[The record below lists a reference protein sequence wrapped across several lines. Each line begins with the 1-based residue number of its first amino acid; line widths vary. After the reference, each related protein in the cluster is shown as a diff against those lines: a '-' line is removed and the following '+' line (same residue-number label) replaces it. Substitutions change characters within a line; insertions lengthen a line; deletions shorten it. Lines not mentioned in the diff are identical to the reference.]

1 MYYFILIRNFSNVLF
16 ETFKFL
22 WCTLPVMDQES
33 GQKAFFF
40 KWLFSM
46 ILFKYW
52 FYLKK
57 LSLYSNWVWPDGGAH
72 IEYDLMTALILSM
85 TCWLSYWVWPD
96 CGPHIE
102 YDLITALILSM
113 TWWWPSYWVWPVGS
127 HIEYDLIAALILSMT
142 WLRLSYWVWPDGGLI
157 LVVIKL
163 YSVNL
168 QKYDNAFLVQE

>member
-1 MYYFILIRNFSNVLF
+1 
-16 ETFKFL
+16 
-22 WCTLPVMDQES
+22 MDQES

-57 LSLYSNWVWPDGGAH
+57 LSLYSNWVWPD
-72 IEYDLMTALILSM
+72 D
-85 TCWLSYWVWPD
+85 
-96 CGPHIE
+96 
-102 YDLITALILSM
+102 
-113 TWWWPSYWVWPVGS
+113 
-127 HIEYDLIAALILSMT
+127 
-142 WLRLSYWVWPDGGLI
+142 GLI